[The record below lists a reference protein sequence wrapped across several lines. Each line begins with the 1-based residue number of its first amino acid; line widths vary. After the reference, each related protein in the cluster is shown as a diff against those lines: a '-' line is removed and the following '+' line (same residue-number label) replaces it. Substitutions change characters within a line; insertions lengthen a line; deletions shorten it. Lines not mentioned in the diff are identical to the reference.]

1 MKKRYFTIGCV
12 LIITSWWLGAYF
24 MDNSYI
30 LPTPQA
36 VVTSMMHQL
45 TSPDFYRIVLTT
57 LTRSSMG
64 LLFAFITALLF
75 ALCSYY
81 SSILLGLLTPI
92 ITLAKSVPNIS
103 YIIIILIWFGREVSA
118 TIITF
123 LILFPMFY
131 SNFLTGLES
140 KDKKLCDVL
149 KIYPLSKFNQIIK
162 IDLPMLKPFIAA
174 SMSSGIGLAFKVGVM
189 AEILGQVDQ
198 GIGRE
203 LQYCRINLD
212 MAGIFAWTIWIII
225 LLVILEQGLKIF
237 FHKQKL

>member
-64 LLFAFITALLF
+64 LLFAFIAALLF

>member
-1 MKKRYFTIGCV
+1 MKKRYVTIGSI
-12 LIITSWWLGAYF
+12 LIIIAWWLGAYYI
-24 MDNSYI
+24 DNSYI
-30 LPTPQA
+30 LPYPQA
-36 VVTSMMHQL
+36 VITSMLHQI
-45 TSPDFYRIVLTT
+45 TSPDFYHVVFTT
-57 LTRSSMG
+57 LTRSLIG
-64 LLFAFITALLF
+64 LCFALFAALGF

-81 SSILLGLLTPI
+81 SKILSGLLMPL

-103 YIIIILIWFGREVSA
+103 YIIIILIWFGRESSA

-131 SNFLTGLES
+131 SNFLTGLNS
-140 KDKKLCDVL
+140 KDKKLMDVL
-149 KIYPLSKFNQIIK
+149 KIYPLSKWQQIIK
-162 IDLPMLKPFIAA
+162 IDLPMLRPFISA
-174 SMSSGIGLAFKVGVM
+174 SLSSGVGLAFKVGVM

-225 LLVILEQGLKIF
+225 LLVVLEQALKIF
-237 FHKQKL
+237 FHPKKH

>member
-36 VVTSMMHQL
+36 VVTSMMHQI